1 MKPSQVD
8 QLVEAGLVLFATIV
22 ATALLVVVG
31 VWAWRTYQA
40 SEHRRLS
47 RQRRRE
53 ATRIQLAG
61 KKGPRESET
70 ERPRRRRSRRSR
82 RQSHFTIDLVRKPEP
97 APDRAEAA
105 APPTEPAGLAD
116 HAAAMPAESGA
127 APEGRQETH

>member
-61 KKGPRESET
+61 RKGEHDEGT
-70 ERPRRRRSRRSR
+70 ERPRRRRSRRSHR
-82 RQSHFTIDLVRKPEP
+82 SSHFTIDLSRKPQP
-97 APDRAEAA
+97 AA
-105 APPTEPAGLAD
+105 EPAG
-116 HAAAMPAESGA
+116 AAAARGEVAGPAADRATMPADNGA
-127 APEGRQETH
+127 APGELPERR